1 MVAVDDL
8 DPPGEAKIKSE
19 STGVPPSAPPKDAF
33 AERGES
39 MPRDHTW
46 SRASIVGGSGAL
58 RHRPEGGSLCR
69 RAPPIPK
76 ALPLCSLIGA
86 SCLQR
91 GGCEREREDD
101 VMLTS

>member
-58 RHRPEGGSLCR
+58 RHRPEGGSLPHGVSEFSSPC
-69 RAPPIPK
+69 
-76 ALPLCSLIGA
+76 
-86 SCLQR
+86 
-91 GGCEREREDD
+91 
-101 VMLTS
+101 TSSPGWL